1 MKDLTKSIISITAG
15 WILAFSLGMI
25 VFSISRGIIISQGW
39 PEMYGLIVSL
49 CFFISCTIYV
59 GYFGM
64 QNLGFLEK
72 GVPLLIG
79 QRTSLFIIPPGR
91 SWWLPF
97 PMGEVFKVYVGEKTL
112 DKTKTHETDNSIS
125 RVLSADLFE
134 VGVSLLVQY
143 IIIDPYRFA
152 KLDSPE
158 TAFAGLIERNVRWY
172 VSLNEG
178 EKIPS
183 QRETLANMISGT
195 ETEVDDAK
203 GNTHSNKEVV
213 RRAEDW
219 GIQINSVMADDI
231 ILPKDLVE
239 AYEQEKIETRQRE
252 YEQTETDTV
261 LALMERFKEK
271 FPNLSEREIL
281 NAVQVERGK
290 SSRILVEGDAGDF
303 TKGAAI
309 KTGGKS

>member
-39 PEMYGLIVSL
+39 PEMYGLVISL

-125 RVLSADLFE
+125 RVLSADLLE

-143 IIIDPYRFA
+143 SVFNAYAYSDLETP
-152 KLDSPE
+152 DS
-158 TAFAGLIERNVRWY
+158 AFEGLVDRNVRWY

-178 EKIPS
+178 EEIPS
-183 QRETLANMISGT
+183 KRSELANMISGDVT
-195 ETEVDDAK
+195 TVTDNNGQSQTND
-203 GNTHSNKEVV
+203 SVV
-213 RRAEDW
+213 STLKSW
-219 GIQINSVMADDI
+219 GIKINSVLADDV
-231 ILPKDLVE
+231 ILPPDLVA
-239 AYEQEKIETRQRE
+239 AYEQVKVETRQRE
-252 YEQTETDTV
+252 YEKTETDTV
-261 LALMERFKEK
+261 LSLMKRYKKE
-271 FPNLSEREIL
+271 FPELSDKEIL
-281 NAVQVERGK
+281 NAVQVERKK
-290 SSRILVEGDAGDF
+290 SSRILVEGNAGDF
-303 TKGAAI
+303 TKGGAI
-309 KTGGKS
+309 RGGGGS